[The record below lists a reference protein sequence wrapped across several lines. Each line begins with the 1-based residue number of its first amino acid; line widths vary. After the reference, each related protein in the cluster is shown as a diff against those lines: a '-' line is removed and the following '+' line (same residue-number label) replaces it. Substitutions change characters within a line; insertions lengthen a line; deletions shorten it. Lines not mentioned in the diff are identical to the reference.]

1 MMEHA
6 ANAISEA
13 QGDKNLSLEQKE
25 KKRAEKARLAQA
37 VSAYWEPVKE
47 SYQQAR
53 GALQSPDPQEFHDDA
68 MDDDAGGTAREKAAE
83 SSSKKKRRFTSDY
96 FAEKSGLRF
105 GGTSENEGGTFASDL
120 YNEKDRAMID
130 SLKSLSETSRKAQT
144 EQLSEAIA
152 ASISLPMQSLQQQLS
167 ETKASNEA
175 IVAALAGIATALG
188 SLSATAGGNNST
200 AQPPAKTDLAERL
213 ESLEKV
219 RHLLSPEEYDMKRK
233 EILSAM

>member
-47 SYQQAR
+47 SYKQVR

-152 ASISLPMQSLQQQLS
+152 ASISMHT
-167 ETKASNEA
+167 EASNEA
-175 IVAALAGIATALG
+175 IVAVLAGIATALG

-200 AQPPAKTDLAERL
+200 AQPPAKTDVADRL